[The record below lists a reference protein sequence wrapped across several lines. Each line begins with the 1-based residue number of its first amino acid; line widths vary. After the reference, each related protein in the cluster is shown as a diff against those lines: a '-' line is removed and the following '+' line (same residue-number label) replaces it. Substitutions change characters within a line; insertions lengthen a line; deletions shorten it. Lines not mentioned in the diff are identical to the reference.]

1 MAIERVF
8 PKQNNHLI
16 DTENYFVGT
25 IEQHQNT
32 GGAWS
37 TNLVRLTSRLT
48 KEGEWKST
56 AEKVVL
62 ITENDGITMH
72 QNDLILFR
80 THFKEIDVNNNPGE
94 FNSKMYWLSK
104 GIRHQG
110 FGTKDQL
117 KLMQHLPLSWF
128 DAILEQTRSYSGQ
141 LLDKWVGAKDA
152 PLIKAILLGDKSDLD
167 IETKRVFTNTGA
179 MHMLAVSGMHI
190 GLIVILLGGL
200 FKWLFLYR
208 GRTIAMIL
216 MLLLLWF
223 YAFLTGFSASVVR
236 AVVMFT
242 VIIIAQFLNRGYQP
256 INSLALAGFFI
267 LLWDPMAIFDLGFQL
282 SFLAMLGIF
291 TVYPQ
296 LENSVK
302 FKYNW
307 LNTTWQGTAIG
318 LASQVFTVPVS
329 VYYFSQFPNY
339 FILTNFGVMLFSG
352 IMLALAIG
360 LLAVGKWAILS
371 LPVGWFLAVCC
382 SLLVGYIAYIEQI
395 PGALSVGFSPH
406 WSWVLLMYLVVFFA
420 LYWSE
425 RGKWI
430 HILIA
435 FTPLIMWLQLERYNN
450 LSKRELVIFNSNYPT
465 LLFNTGT
472 EKICFYSGNERGE
485 KQAHRLVNDYSKLH
499 PGKVEFLPLS
509 NGKYTIHI
517 ADRKFQI
524 QSKFGWID
532 LTTATEKYA
541 LITASKFV
549 RDTFESDRKLISLQK
564 QSSENTWYDL
574 SDGALH
580 LKLNN

>member
-1 MAIERVF
+1 
-8 PKQNNHLI
+8 
-16 DTENYFVGT
+16 
-25 IEQHQNT
+25 
-32 GGAWS
+32 
-37 TNLVRLTSRLT
+37 
-48 KEGEWKST
+48 
-56 AEKVVL
+56 
-62 ITENDGITMH
+62 
-72 QNDLILFR
+72 
-80 THFKEIDVNNNPGE
+80 
-94 FNSKMYWLSK
+94 
-104 GIRHQG
+104 
-110 FGTKDQL
+110 
-117 KLMQHLPLSWF
+117 
-128 DAILEQTRSYSGQ
+128 
-141 LLDKWVGAKDA
+141 
-152 PLIKAILLGDKSDLD
+152 
-167 IETKRVFTNTGA
+167 
-179 MHMLAVSGMHI
+179 
-190 GLIVILLGGL
+190 
-200 FKWLFLYR
+200 
-208 GRTIAMIL
+208 
-216 MLLLLWF
+216 
-223 YAFLTGFSASVVR
+223 
-236 AVVMFT
+236 
-242 VIIIAQFLNRGYQP
+242 
-256 INSLALAGFFI
+256 
-267 LLWDPMAIFDLGFQL
+267 
-282 SFLAMLGIF
+282 
-291 TVYPQ
+291 

-371 LPVGWFLAVCC
+371 LPVGWFLAICC

-425 RGKWI
+425 RGKWM

-499 PGKVEFLPLS
+499 PGEVEFLPLS